1 MGWTGNQPEVR
12 SREWRM
18 AMWIEASAE
27 VESDSRR
34 AQPKSHV
41 FRWWTIGGTELSY
54 VGSCQDEVNEG
65 RVSNKRNL

>member
-12 SREWRM
+12 SEEWRL

-34 AQPKSHV
+34 AQPKSQV
-41 FRWWTIGGTELSY
+41 
-54 VGSCQDEVNEG
+54 
-65 RVSNKRNL
+65 